1 MILNNSLPRSEK
13 ILKRITDD
21 AQAEADKIILEN
33 KRKAKEI
40 KENAREEASTL
51 AEELV
56 REAERKARLEA
67 SRLVTQSRL
76 EKKINILAEQK
87 DLIEEVLGKAF
98 QKSIKSAKGLKRK
111 IILKQGE
118 REEPYDEERL
128 KEELRSK
135 LENEIIEALKI

>member
-1 MILNNSLPRSEK
+1 MSLEK

-33 KRKAKEI
+33 RRKAKEI
-40 KENAREEASTL
+40 KENARKEASKL

-56 REAERKARLEA
+56 KEAERKARLEA
-67 SRLVTQSRL
+67 SRLVTQARL
-76 EKKINILAEQK
+76 EKKINILSEQK

-111 IILKQGE
+111 IILKKGE

-135 LENEIIEALKI
+135 LENEIMEALKI

>member
-1 MILNNSLPRSEK
+1 MSLEK

-21 AQAEADKIILEN
+21 ARAEADKIILEN

-40 KENAREEASTL
+40 KENAREEASKL

-56 REAERKARLEA
+56 KEAERKARLEA

-135 LENEIIEALKI
+135 LENEIMETLKI

>member
-1 MILNNSLPRSEK
+1 MSLEK

-40 KENAREEASTL
+40 KENAREEASKL

-56 REAERKARLEA
+56 KEAERKARLEA

-76 EKKINILAEQK
+76 EKKINILSEQK

-98 QKSIKSAKGLKRK
+98 QKSIEGAKGLKRR

-135 LENEIIEALKI
+135 LENEIMETLKI

>member
-1 MILNNSLPRSEK
+1 MSLEK

-40 KENAREEASTL
+40 KENAREEASKL

-56 REAERKARLEA
+56 KEAERKARLEA

-118 REEPYDEERL
+118 REEPYDEEKL

-135 LENEIIEALKI
+135 LENEIMETLKI

>member
-1 MILNNSLPRSEK
+1 MSLEK

-21 AQAEADKIILEN
+21 ARAEADKIILEN

-40 KENAREEASTL
+40 KENAREEASKL

-56 REAERKARLEA
+56 KEAERKARLEA

-76 EKKINILAEQK
+76 EKKINILSEQK

-135 LENEIIEALKI
+135 LENEIMETLKI

>member
-1 MILNNSLPRSEK
+1 MSLEK
-13 ILKRITDD
+13 ILKKITDD
-21 AQAEADKIILEN
+21 ARSEAEKIILEN
-33 KRKAKEI
+33 KQKAKEI
-40 KENAREEASTL
+40 EENAREEASKL

-67 SRLVTQSRL
+67 GRLVTQARL
-76 EKKINILAEQK
+76 EKKINILSGK
-87 DLIEEVLGKAF
+87 RDLIEEVLGKAF
-98 QKSIKSAKGLKRK
+98 RKSIEGTKGLKRK

-135 LENEIIEALKI
+135 LENEIMEALNI

>member
-1 MILNNSLPRSEK
+1 MSLEK

-21 AQAEADKIILEN
+21 ARAEADKIILEN

-40 KENAREEASTL
+40 KENAREEASKL
-51 AEELV
+51 AEKLV

-135 LENEIIEALKI
+135 LENEIMETLKI

>member
-1 MILNNSLPRSEK
+1 MSLEK

-21 AQAEADKIILEN
+21 ARAEADKIILEN

-40 KENAREEASTL
+40 KENAREEASKL

-56 REAERKARLEA
+56 KEAERKARLEA
-67 SRLVTQSRL
+67 SRLVTQARL
-76 EKKINILAEQK
+76 EKKINILSEQK

-111 IILKQGE
+111 IILKKGE

-135 LENEIIEALKI
+135 LENEIMEALKI

>member
-1 MILNNSLPRSEK
+1 MSLEK

-21 AQAEADKIILEN
+21 ARAEADKIILEN

-40 KENAREEASTL
+40 KENAREEASKL

-76 EKKINILAEQK
+76 EKKINILAEHK

-118 REEPYDEERL
+118 REEPYDVERL

-135 LENEIIEALKI
+135 LENEIMETLKI